1 LLDSLVIEKKYKKK
15 KLSNLMMC
23 FNNTIIKE
31 LGFFS
36 FLICNN
42 HLVNFYK
49 KNNWKILN
57 KNFFSVEDHKFFEN
71 GMVFNNKI
79 SLDKYFFYF
88 NK

>member
-1 LLDSLVIEKKYKKK
+1 
-15 KLSNLMMC
+15 MMC